1 MNQTAH
7 LAFELPT
14 EFEHAPVP
22 AAAPD
27 ARTALAAQFIPSGAR
42 VLDLS
47 GTGSALQPLLPH
59 DCSYQGGSAIN
70 AGEFPTG
77 AAAQSDIIVMLGALE
92 RVADV
97 ESVFTHLRFC
107 KQDVILSYS
116 PTDLSPGL
124 DRGALGFVNHFSLCD
139 LALLF
144 DRYGFR
150 IECTAP
156 VSDSEM
162 LMRLTPSERIVP
174 VVPCSVAV
182 ISEYDL
188 GGFGERLGYHMINA
202 MLPSC
207 ADVHHL
213 TPRTLHEA
221 RGSYDLVVL
230 GTGNSLYPPLIG
242 DDVIDVLGRGKAAIG
257 IFGTYFRE
265 LIPRPSLERIL
276 DRLDTWYAR
285 SEDDVLIY
293 GRGRDNVVYLGDWMI
308 EQFPLARASDDEPL
322 RIGDEIG
329 VQRALDRA
337 IQIIQRHKQVFSNQ
351 LHPLLCALTSAELV
365 AYADQS
371 LEQMPHLVSGNFRSL
386 LIDIFGR
393 SYPEH
398 EFFMVDRDAVARY
411 KARVHANVAMLRE
424 RIEARLS
431 NVARVAA

>member
-1 MNQTAH
+1 MNPTAH

-14 EFEHAPVP
+14 EFGQAPVP

-27 ARTALAAQFIPSGAR
+27 ARAALAAQFIPAGAR

-47 GTGSALQPLLPH
+47 GVGSALQALLPH
-59 DCSYQGGSAIN
+59 GCGYQGGSVIN
-70 AGEFPTG
+70 AGEFPTEAG
-77 AAAQSDIIVMLGALE
+77 AQADIIVMLGVLE
-92 RVADV
+92 RIADV
-97 ESVFTHLRFC
+97 DSVFTHLRFC
-107 KQDVILSYS
+107 KQDVILSCS
-116 PTDLSPGL
+116 PTDLSPGGKCPAP
-124 DRGALGFVNHFSLCD
+124 DFVNQFSFCD

-156 VSDSEM
+156 IGDTET
-162 LMRLTPSERIVP
+162 LIRLTPSERIVP
-174 VVPCSVAV
+174 AAPCSVAV
-182 ISEYDL
+182 ISECDL

-202 MLPSC
+202 MLPGC

-221 RGSYDLVVL
+221 RGAYDLVVL
-230 GTGNSLYPPLIG
+230 GTGNSLFPPLIG

-276 DRLDTWYAR
+276 ERLDTWYAR
-285 SEDDVLIY
+285 GEDDVLMY

-308 EQFPLARASDDEPL
+308 EQFPLARASDEEPL
-322 RIGDEIG
+322 RVSDEIG
-329 VQRALDRA
+329 AQRALDRA
-337 IQIIQRHKQVFSNQ
+337 IQIIQRHKQVYSNQ

-371 LEQMPHLVSGNFRSL
+371 LEQMPHHVSGNFRSM

-424 RIEARLS
+424 RIEATLTS
-431 NVARVAA
+431 VARVAA

>member
-1 MNQTAH
+1 MNPTFN
-7 LAFELPT
+7 LAVELPT
-14 EFEHAPVP
+14 EIGQMPEP
-22 AAAPD
+22 ANAPD

-47 GTGSALQPLLPH
+47 GTSSGLEALLPSG
-59 DCSYQGGSAIN
+59 CSYQGTDLNG
-70 AGEFPTG
+70 GEFPAQ

-92 RVADV
+92 YVADV

-107 KQDVILSYS
+107 KHDVVLSYS
-116 PTDLSPGL
+116 PTDLGP
-124 DRGALGFVNHFSLCD
+124 DRNRGALGFANHFSLCD
-139 LALLF
+139 LAMLF

-150 IECTAP
+150 IECTTPAG
-156 VSDSEM
+156 DAEM
-162 LMRLTPSERIVP
+162 LIRLTPSERIVP

-202 MLPSC
+202 LLPSG

-213 TPRTLHEA
+213 NPRTLQEA
-221 RGSYDLVVL
+221 REAYDLVVL

-242 DDVIDVLGRGKAAIG
+242 DDVIDLLGRGRAAIG

-265 LIPRPSLERIL
+265 LIPRPSLERIIE
-276 DRLDTWYAR
+276 RLDTWYAR
-285 SEDDVLIY
+285 SEDDVLMY
-293 GRGRDNVVYLGDWMI
+293 GRERDNVVYLGDWMI
-308 EQFPLARASDDEPL
+308 EQFPLARPCEDEPL
-322 RIGDEIG
+322 QIGEEIG
-329 VQRALDRA
+329 AQRALDRA
-337 IQIIQRHKQVFSNQ
+337 IQVIQRHRQVYSNQ
-351 LHPLLCALTSAELV
+351 LHPFLCALTSAELV

-371 LEQMPHLVSGNFRSL
+371 LDQMPHLVSGNFRSL

-393 SYPEH
+393 SYPER

-424 RIEARLS
+424 RIEATLT
-431 NVARVAA
+431 NVARAAA